1 VAETASFASPIL
13 AEPGASKMRLAS
25 MTFQVFPEP
34 VVKIVLHQYQADDYV
49 RNGKRLNV
57 LYTGAQATQF
67 MVLVNNANFSNVSM
81 RERVMARL
89 IQDGKLTNVT
99 LT

>member
-1 VAETASFASPIL
+1 MAEIASFANPIL

-34 VVKIVLHQYQADDYV
+34 AVKIVLQQWQADDYV

-67 MVLVNNANFSNVSM
+67 MVLVNNANFTNVTL
-81 RERVMARL
+81 RERVMQKL
-89 IQDGKLTNVT
+89 IQDGKLANAT

>member
-1 VAETASFASPIL
+1 VA
-13 AEPGASKMRLAS
+13 GR
-25 MTFQVFPEP
+25 
-34 VVKIVLHQYQADDYV
+34 
-49 RNGKRLNV
+49 RLNV

-67 MVLVNNANFSNVSM
+67 MVLVNNANFTTVTL
-81 RERVMARL
+81 RERVMQRL